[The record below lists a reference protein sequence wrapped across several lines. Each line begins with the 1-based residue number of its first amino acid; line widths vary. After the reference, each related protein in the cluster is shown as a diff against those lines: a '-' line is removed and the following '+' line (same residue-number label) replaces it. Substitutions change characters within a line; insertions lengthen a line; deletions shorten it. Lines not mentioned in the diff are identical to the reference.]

1 MGLIVEPMPRAELV
15 ATAPAPITYP
25 MLGYA
30 GRLDGKVVAYG
41 GLMWRWERCDMWL
54 EVKDASGASAWGV
67 VHWGRAML
75 KVAVQMGETEVYCL
89 RDAHEP
95 NSMRLLA
102 AVGFK
107 PYGAQNVEY
116 LDGTSGDKE
125 LWRWIANRSP
135 LSD

>member
-1 MGLIVEPMPRAELV
+1 MISVEPMPRAELV

-30 GRLDGKVVAYG
+30 GRRDGKVIAYG

-54 EVKDASGASAWGV
+54 EVLDPDTASASAWDV
-67 VHWGRAML
+67 VHWGRNMI
-75 KVAVQMGETEVYCL
+75 KTAVQMGETEVYCL

-95 NSMRLLA
+95 NSARLLA

-107 PYGAQNVEY
+107 PYALQKVEY
-116 LDGTSGDKE
+116 LDGTSATKE
-125 LWRWIANRSP
+125 LWQWRASQP
-135 LSD
+135 